1 MNTFK
6 ALGVDNL
13 LVEKLTARY
22 ITEPTPIQTQTIPLL
37 LENNDIMA
45 EAETGTGK
53 TLAFLLPIMQ
63 RIKLEK
69 GIQALIVAPTRELA
83 IQITEEVEKLN
94 DAYKV
99 LSIFGGKDI
108 QGQLKKLNKNVH
120 IVVATPGR
128 LLDHISRETIDLKQV
143 KHFVLDEVDQLLDMG
158 FRDDIIKIK
167 NSCGKDMQIVGY
179 SATISATVKKL
190 SYKLMKDPVFVS
202 SKAAE
207 IPYDQIDQ
215 HVIITRPRKKLEDL
229 QRVLDD
235 ENPFMAIIFCRTRR
249 RVDNLEVSLH
259 QAGYN
264 CMKLHGGM
272 PQAKRQQAIKAF
284 KSIKIQYLIATE
296 VASRGLDISG
306 VTHVFNYDIPET
318 VESYIHRIG
327 RTGRSKDSGKTFLF
341 VNEEE
346 IPTLELFEK
355 TLNFKIQRSD
365 I

>member
-1 MNTFK
+1 MNTFEII
-6 ALGVDNL
+6 GVDPL
-13 LVEKLTARY
+13 LVEKLTSRY
-22 ITEPTPIQTQTIPLL
+22 ITVPTPIQEKSIPLL
-37 LENNDIMA
+37 LDNKDIMA

-63 RIKLEK
+63 NIDLS
-69 GIQALIVAPTRELA
+69 GPIQALIIAPTRELA

-94 DAYKV
+94 DDYKV
-99 LSIFGGKDI
+99 LSVFGGQDI
-108 QGQLKKLNKNVH
+108 QNQLKKLNKNVH

-128 LLDHISRETIDLKQV
+128 LLDHISRETINLNHV

-158 FRDDIIKIK
+158 FRDDILKIQRVC
-167 NSCGKDMQIVGY
+167 NHTMQVAGY
-179 SATISATVKKL
+179 SATISPSVKKL
-190 SYKLMKDPVFVS
+190 SYKLMKDPVFIS
-202 SKAAE
+202 AKEAD

-215 HVIITRPRKKLEDL
+215 HVVITKPRQKLEDL
-229 QRVLDD
+229 KNVLDE

-249 RVDNLEVSLH
+249 RVDNLEESLH

-272 PQAKRQQAIKAF
+272 QQSKRQKAIKAF

-306 VTHVFNYDIPET
+306 VTHVFNFDIPET

-346 IPTLELFEK
+346 IPTLETFEK
-355 TLNFKIQRSD
+355 SLKFKIKRSGL
-365 I
+365 